1 MKSFFESV
9 SQVIKN
15 KESAVM
21 VTVVASSGSTPRGDG
36 AHMLITKDGLQAGTI
51 GGGAV
56 EYKAEQMAAEKLK
69 TKNSG
74 SHSFMLR
81 RNEVEDLGMIC
92 GGDVEVFFSYL
103 DPENPN
109 VLSFSQAA
117 TTIAQSNE
125 AAWLIMGISE
135 ESKNEIAIYQESKG
149 MVGADIEEDI
159 VLACDSKEK
168 IVKVDS
174 KKYFI
179 EQIFEPGFVYIF
191 GGGHVA
197 QALVPILRS
206 VNFRCVVIDD
216 RPNFVNEKLFKGVEK
231 TILLEALNDWHGFS
245 ITKDDYICIMTR
257 GHAHDLECEY
267 QALQTEAKY
276 IGVIG
281 SKHKIAG
288 VNQKLKEKG
297 ISDDSLKR
305 ITTPI
310 GLAIKA
316 ETPAEI
322 AISITAQ
329 MIEVRAGDKVAK
341 R

>member
-1 MKSFFESV
+1 
-9 SQVIKN
+9 
-15 KESAVM
+15 
-21 VTVVASSGSTPRGDG
+21 
-36 AHMLITKDGLQAGTI
+36 
-51 GGGAV
+51 
-56 EYKAEQMAAEKLK
+56 
-69 TKNSG
+69 
-74 SHSFMLR
+74 
-81 RNEVEDLGMIC
+81 
-92 GGDVEVFFSYL
+92 
-103 DPENPN
+103 
-109 VLSFSQAA
+109 
-117 TTIAQSNE
+117 
-125 AAWLIMGISE
+125 
-135 ESKNEIAIYQESKG
+135 
-149 MVGADIEEDI
+149 MVGADIKEDVI
-159 VLACDSKEK
+159 LERNSKEK
-168 IVKVDS
+168 MVNIDS
-174 KKYFI
+174 KKYFV

-197 QALVPILRS
+197 QALVPALHS
-206 VNFRCVVIDD
+206 VNFRCIVIDD

-231 TILLEALNDWHGFS
+231 TILLEALNDWQGFN

-257 GHAHDLECEY
+257 GHSHDFECEY

-329 MIEVRAGDKVAK
+329 MIEVRANDKAAK
-341 R
+341 Q